1 MCEQLSCESELVW
14 FPWRKVVHFRFFV
27 QTSAMSG
34 QPTQVVVATETL
46 PPGTCTVC
54 RRGKIKNKASCCTWI
69 TCLVLLPFGI
79 IPGIIAFCCCCR
91 EPKCTHCGYTP

>member
-1 MCEQLSCESELVW
+1 M
-14 FPWRKVVHFRFFV
+14 R
-27 QTSAMSG
+27 TSAMSG

>member
-1 MCEQLSCESELVW
+1 MHCVDYPRGQHGRAEES
-14 FPWRKVVHFRFFV
+14 FRFRLLIEA
-27 QTSAMSG
+27 SAMSG

-69 TCLVLLPFGI
+69 TCLLLLPFGI